1 MGKRHSK
8 EEQQAIVNR
17 FLIGNESV
25 ADIVTETGI
34 ARSTIYGWISQSREI
49 KAPKNI
55 ELTVKDYRKLES
67 RVKRLESIIEVIKES
82 GCSPSN
88 TLDVKLPALDLL
100 QGRYSIHLLCDALD
114 VPRGTFYNYVFR
126 GKHTHTWYAERREMM
141 KVRIQEIYDEYN
153 QVFGAAKIRAI
164 MVSEGHRISV
174 EMVRRLMR
182 DMGLISIRQDA
193 KDLYEKEKALF
204 PNRVKQNFNASA
216 PNQVWLSDVTFFRYK
231 DFQYYICAIIDVY
244 ARFIV
249 GYKIG
254 KRNSTQLIKATFKCA
269 YEKRLPPKGILFHAD
284 RGVNYTSNAFQAY
297 LKAVGVVQSFSRPYT
312 PYDNSVMET
321 FFSSMKR
328 EELYRT
334 KYRSEKEFKAAV
346 EKYILFYNEKRPHAK
361 NGYKT
366 PAKKEEEFYSN

>member
-1 MGKRHSK
+1 MGKRHS
-8 EEQQAIVNR
+8 EVERQAIVNR
-17 FLIGNESV
+17 FLIDNESV

-88 TLDVKLPALDLL
+88 TLDVKLPAMELL

>member
-1 MGKRHSK
+1 MGKRHS
-8 EEQQAIVNR
+8 EVERQAIVNR
-17 FLIGNESV
+17 FLIDNESV

-88 TLDVKLPALDLL
+88 TLDVKLPAMELL

-231 DFQYYICAIIDVY
+231 NFQYYICAIIDVY

-269 YEKRLPPKGILFHAD
+269 YEKRLPPKGILFHTD

>member
-1 MGKRHSK
+1 MSKRHS
-8 EEQQAIVNR
+8 EVERQAIVNR
-17 FLIGNESV
+17 FLIDNESV

-49 KAPKNI
+49 KPPKNI
-55 ELTVKDYRKLES
+55 EFTVKDYRKLES

-88 TLDVKLPALDLL
+88 TLDVKLPAMELL

-141 KVRIQEIYDEYN
+141 KVRIHEIYDEYN

-269 YEKRLPPKGILFHAD
+269 YEKRLPPKGILFHTD

-346 EKYILFYNEKRPHAK
+346 GKYILFYNEKRPHAK

-366 PAKKEEEFYSN
+366 PSKKEEEFYSN

>member
-1 MGKRHSK
+1 MGKRHS
-8 EEQQAIVNR
+8 EVERQAIVNR
-17 FLIGNESV
+17 FLIDNESV

-88 TLDVKLPALDLL
+88 TLDVKLPAMELL

-366 PAKKEEEFYSN
+366 PAKKEEEFYSK

>member
-88 TLDVKLPALDLL
+88 TLDVKLPAMELL

>member
-1 MGKRHSK
+1 MGKRHS
-8 EEQQAIVNR
+8 EVERQAIVNR
-17 FLIGNESV
+17 FLIDNESV

-88 TLDVKLPALDLL
+88 TLDVKLPAMELL

-231 DFQYYICAIIDVY
+231 NFQYYICAIIDVY

-366 PAKKEEEFYSN
+366 PAKKEEEFYSK

>member
-1 MGKRHSK
+1 MGKRHS
-8 EEQQAIVNR
+8 EVERQAIVNR
-17 FLIGNESV
+17 FLIDNESV

-88 TLDVKLPALDLL
+88 TLDVKLPAMELL

-269 YEKRLPPKGILFHAD
+269 YEKRLPPKGILFHTD

>member
-1 MGKRHSK
+1 MGKRHS
-8 EEQQAIVNR
+8 EVERQAIVNR
-17 FLIGNESV
+17 FLIDNESV

-88 TLDVKLPALDLL
+88 TLDVKLPAMELL

-216 PNQVWLSDVTFFRYK
+216 PNQVWISDVTFFRYK

-366 PAKKEEEFYSN
+366 PAKKEEEFYSK

>member
-88 TLDVKLPALDLL
+88 TLDVKLPAMELL

-366 PAKKEEEFYSN
+366 PAKKEEEFYSK